1 MRDVKSCIVFANQ
14 RAASWRRLHHTGIM
28 QETLVRSLRSRMP
41 DIRARW
47 EALLH
52 AEPVKTPLAYPDSLV
67 HLLDWTLEEIFHGL
81 AALPVRRRLTRK
93 PSTPRDQLIC
103 PCGRNPLLTYF
114 AAGEQ
119 AMREAL
125 VLVQAASPLLDPIER
140 DAALT
145 ELDLVFHNIARREI
159 ESFCGVCQYRGNQNI
174 SPNPGCPRESDLLP
188 FQADLLTHPRQEGA
202 AGAV

>member
-1 MRDVKSCIVFANQ
+1 
-14 RAASWRRLHHTGIM
+14 M
-28 QETLVRSLRSRMP
+28 QETLVQALRSQLP
-41 DIRARW
+41 HIREQW

-81 AALPVRRRLTRK
+81 VALPDRRRVSRNAHLANERPT
-93 PSTPRDQLIC
+93 C

-125 VLVQAASPLLDPIER
+125 VLAQVALPSLDPIER
-140 DAALT
+140 DAALE
-145 ELDLVFHNIARREI
+145 ELDLVFHQIARREI
-159 ESFCGVCQYRGNQNI
+159 ESFCGVCQYREAESHQITHRSTPRSHQAHHSAATAAVDLGFAQQ
-174 SPNPGCPRESDLLP
+174 SP
-188 FQADLLTHPRQEGA
+188 
-202 AGAV
+202 

>member
-1 MRDVKSCIVFANQ
+1 
-14 RAASWRRLHHTGIM
+14 M
-28 QETLVRSLRSRMP
+28 QETMVRSLRSRLP

-93 PSTPRDQLIC
+93 PPGPRDQPIC

-125 VLVQAASPLLDPIER
+125 VLVQAASPLLDPLER
-140 DAALT
+140 DAALN
-145 ELDLVFHNIARREI
+145 ELDLVFQHIARREI
-159 ESFCGVCQYRGNQNI
+159 ESFCGVCQYRGAG
-174 SPNPGCPRESDLLP
+174 STTPDSACLHERDLLP
-188 FQADLLTHPRQEGA
+188 FQSDLLTPRRGA
-202 AGAV
+202 AASAAEANQHRAR

>member
-1 MRDVKSCIVFANQ
+1 
-14 RAASWRRLHHTGIM
+14 M
-28 QETLVRSLRSRMP
+28 QETLVRSLRSRLP

-81 AALPVRRRLTRK
+81 SALPVRRGLTRIA
-93 PSTPRDQLIC
+93 PGFRVQPLC

-125 VLVQAASPLLDPIER
+125 VLVQAASSSLDPIER
-140 DAALT
+140 DAALM
-145 ELDLVFHNIARREI
+145 ELDLVFQHIARREI
-159 ESFCGVCQYRGNQNI
+159 ESFCGVCQHRASQGTAI
-174 SPNPGCPRESDLLP
+174 DGTCPREKDLSA
-188 FQADLLTHPRQEGA
+188 FEADSLTPRRANA
-202 AGAV
+202 AGAIAASQHRAR